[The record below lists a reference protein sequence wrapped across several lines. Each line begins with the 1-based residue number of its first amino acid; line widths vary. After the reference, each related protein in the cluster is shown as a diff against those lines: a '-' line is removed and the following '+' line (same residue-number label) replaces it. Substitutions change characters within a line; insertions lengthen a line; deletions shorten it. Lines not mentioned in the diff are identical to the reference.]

1 MKTFKTLLTAISVAL
16 AIYLGVIFTIDP
28 EAVSIF
34 EVLFILV
41 SAIILLVVGVV
52 IDVLTKKGG
61 LKK

>member
-41 SAIILLVVGVV
+41 SAIYLLVVGVV
-52 IDVLTKKGG
+52 IDFFDKK
-61 LKK
+61 KED